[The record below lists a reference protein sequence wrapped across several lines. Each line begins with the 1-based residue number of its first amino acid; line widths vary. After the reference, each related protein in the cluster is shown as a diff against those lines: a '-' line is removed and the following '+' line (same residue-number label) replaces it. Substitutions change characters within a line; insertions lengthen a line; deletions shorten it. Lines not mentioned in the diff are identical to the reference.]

1 MKTSLALAALLSL
14 SCLSLQA
21 EPIPGG
27 DKITR
32 DEAQHLA
39 LQQIPDGSVKSVS
52 EEKVG
57 GHSVW
62 TIQVAKRGT
71 EEITEVRVDGLSGHI
86 VPPSDA
92 AAPAEGPKH

>member
-1 MKTSLALAALLSL
+1 MKTSLTLVALLSL

-21 EPIPGG
+21 KPIPGG

-32 DEAQHLA
+32 AEAQHLA

-52 EEKVG
+52 QEKVD

-62 TIQVAKRGT
+62 TIKIAKRGS
-71 EEITEVRVDGLSGHI
+71 EEMTEVRVDGLSGHI
-86 VPPSDA
+86 VPSSNA
-92 AAPAEGPKH
+92 ASPAEGPKH